1 MTLSGKLVQVVR
13 PIPENSLAQG
23 AVGVAWTVAEM
34 GIDDVETADMYILEP
49 ESLDDQEKVEG
60 LLFTEGELEALP

>member
-13 PIPENSLAQG
+13 PIPKNSLAQG

-34 GIDDVETADMYILEP
+34 GIDDVETGDVYILEP

-60 LLFTEGELEALP
+60 LLFTRGS